1 VPVPLIPDVTTTN
14 YHLRNQVADVITT
27 NNHVTGQRKEG
38 IVLKMRDRVPVKP
51 FRNAGGHPRAHRAGV
66 PEARARHSVCH
77 SQTPNNDET
86 MMKQNSNDPREKR
99 YGKDQRLS

>member
-66 PEARARHSVCH
+66 P
-77 SQTPNNDET
+77 PNNDET